1 MPIVVRFLS
10 GSLTDRDF
18 SFPGE
23 VVRVGDAEGVDLR
36 VDPAA
41 PGDGGARGRVIEIS
55 TEGPASGSARP
66 ATGTSPRRASSR
78 STIRSPTEA
87 RSASAPGARSSP

>member
-10 GSLTDRDF
+10 GSLVDRDF

-41 PGDGGARGRVIEIS
+41 PGDWWQWWL
-55 TEGPASGSARP
+55 
-66 ATGTSPRRASSR
+66 
-78 STIRSPTEA
+78 
-87 RSASAPGARSSP
+87 